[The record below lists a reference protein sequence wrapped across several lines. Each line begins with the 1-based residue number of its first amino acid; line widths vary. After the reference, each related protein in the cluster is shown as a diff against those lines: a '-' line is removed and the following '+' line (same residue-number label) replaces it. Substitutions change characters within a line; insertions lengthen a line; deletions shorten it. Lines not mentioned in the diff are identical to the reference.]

1 MKKAIQSVVT
11 LTLICAIIGALLAAV
26 NFITAPVIEKA
37 EAERANE
44 ALLIVMPNGK
54 DFKELSVS
62 DYKLPGTIT
71 NLYREE
77 SGGYIFKMVTTGY
90 SSGLTVMCGIDK
102 DGKITG
108 AVCLSS
114 GETLGY
120 EKTYGENFKDLD
132 SSAADDVDTISGATK
147 TTSAYKNAVKDAFS
161 AFAILNGENVD
172 IRTEEEIL
180 ADNLSSALPAGES
193 FEKEFITEVL
203 GDVSAIYKAG
213 NGEGYVLL
221 IGEEFIGIDK
231 NGNVTSDN
239 EESVKN
245 TAASALT
252 AHKNSSYSEIDLSYY
267 ENISARIEKAY
278 KTESGNYI
286 FELLAQG
293 YGIKGDRHA
302 SGEYIRIKV
311 SATADGKIISC
322 VTVSQKETQNVGSVC
337 AEPSYYEQYNGKTK
351 DTLSEVD
358 AISGATVTSNGYL
371 EAVAS
376 VFEAINIMK
385 GAN

>member
-1 MKKAIQSVVT
+1 MKKSIQSVVT

-26 NFITAPVIEKA
+26 NFVTAPVIEKA
-37 EAERANE
+37 EAEKANE
-44 ALLIVMPNGK
+44 ALLVVMPNGEG
-54 DFKELSVS
+54 FTELSLS
-62 DYKLPGTIT
+62 DYKLPATIT
-71 NLYREE
+71 NVYSEK

-108 AVCLSS
+108 AVCISS

-120 EKTYGENFKDLD
+120 EKTYGESFKGLD
-132 SSAADDVDTISGATK
+132 ASSADDVDTVSGATK
-147 TTSAYKNAVKDAFS
+147 TTAAYKNAIKDALL
-161 AFAILNGENVD
+161 AFAALNGENVD

-180 ADNLSSALPAGES
+180 ADNLSAALPAGKD

-203 GDVSAIYKAG
+203 DGVSAIYKAG

-221 IGEEFIGIDK
+221 IGEEFVGIDK
-231 NGNVTSDN
+231 NGSVTSN
-239 EESVKN
+239 NGESVKS
-245 TAASALT
+245 AALLALSAH
-252 AHKNSSYSEIDLSYY
+252 AGSSYFEIDLSSY
-267 ENISARIEKAY
+267 EGIPQRIEKAY

-286 FELLAQG
+286 FELAAAG
-293 YGIKGDRHA
+293 YGIKGERHA

-311 SATADGKIISC
+311 SATESGKIISC
-322 VTVSQKETQNVGSVC
+322 VTLSQSETQNVGSVC

-376 VFEAINIMK
+376 VFDAINILK
-385 GAN
+385 GAI